1 MVQLHQDQDMEKPWD
16 QNHFLGS
23 SELISSV
30 PRVSVLNG
38 SLGLGVAGIVSTQHV
53 AKVPIA

>member
-38 SLGLGVAGIVSTQHV
+38 SLGLGVAGIVSSVTLIG
-53 AKVPIA
+53 K